1 MDRVRRI
8 SMEIL
13 ARYRNL
19 FTDDF
24 EKNKLILSKVA
35 IINSKQLRNELAGY
49 ITSVIR
55 REKAEAEKS

>member
-13 ARYRNL
+13 ARYRDL

-24 EKNKLILSKVA
+24 EKNKIILSKVA
-35 IINSKQLRNELAGY
+35 IVKSKQLRNELAGY
-49 ITSVIR
+49 ITAAI
-55 REKAEAEKS
+55 KKEKSGVESK

>member
-13 ARYRNL
+13 ARYRDL

-24 EKNKLILSKVA
+24 EKNKIILSKVA
-35 IINSKQLRNELAGY
+35 IVKSKQLRNELAGY
-49 ITSVIR
+49 ITAVIKK
-55 REKAEAEKS
+55 EKK